1 MGTPHHY
8 ILFSLQPST
17 ATTTIDPF
25 TIRQVMNNALIQ
37 TFGVVGG
44 SIYID
49 VLWVAQD
56 GSETVVKVRKPDVS
70 TICGALTTASTSTEI
85 RMSKR
90 KDSAFLPSLMPSG
103 GKTPSEE

>member
-17 ATTTIDPF
+17 AATTIDPF
-25 TIRQVMNNALIQ
+25 TIRQTMNNALIQ
-37 TFGVVGG
+37 TFGIVGG
-44 SIYID
+44 SLYID

-56 GSETVVKVRKPDVS
+56 GSETVVKVRKPVS
-70 TICGALTTASTSTEI
+70 TLCGALTSASASAGI

-90 KDSAFLPSLMPSG
+90 KDSAFLPAIMPSG
-103 GKTPSEE
+103 EQALLED